1 MSWEQIYCQT
11 DDGWRMTDDGWRM
24 TDDGWQMMDDRWRMT
39 DDGSWMTDGR
49 WKITDDRWW
58 MTVGLQLLI
67 KYKRLWDF
75 HMIYRDLI
83 DLILLWPLSN
93 FGLSMSVS
101 ILRCLSE
108 PSFMFV
114 THNQERNLCYF
125 TQKSLVVVVV
135 VVGGGIAIKE
145 SAPGPDLEIWDG
157 DGYEM
162 TWTWPGHDLD
172 IIWTWPEHDLNMTW
186 TWSGHGQDPSLTTSI
201 ESTLETKV

>member
-1 MSWEQIYCQT
+1 MNSPDSEFQKVWPTNLPNKEYHVYEIVLDPARNLYKTRWRSSESSSDKIEQRWAENRYTVRRCS
-11 DDGWRMTDDGWRM
+11 DDRWKMTDDR
-24 TDDGWQMMDDRWRMT
+24 WQMTDDRWRMT

-101 ILRCLSE
+101 ILRCLS
-108 PSFMFV
+108 
-114 THNQERNLCYF
+114 
-125 TQKSLVVVVV
+125 
-135 VVGGGIAIKE
+135 
-145 SAPGPDLEIWDG
+145 
-157 DGYEM
+157 
-162 TWTWPGHDLD
+162 
-172 IIWTWPEHDLNMTW
+172 
-186 TWSGHGQDPSLTTSI
+186 
-201 ESTLETKV
+201 TL

>member
-1 MSWEQIYCQT
+1 MRKFISFSLDKWKNANLQYQYNTKNKLFTTQYLEFWWPTRWRSSESSSDKIEQRWAENRYTVRRCS
-11 DDGWRMTDDGWRM
+11 
-24 TDDGWQMMDDRWRMT
+24 DDGWQMKDDRWQMTYDRWRMT

-101 ILRCLSE
+101 ILRCLS
-108 PSFMFV
+108 
-114 THNQERNLCYF
+114 
-125 TQKSLVVVVV
+125 
-135 VVGGGIAIKE
+135 
-145 SAPGPDLEIWDG
+145 
-157 DGYEM
+157 
-162 TWTWPGHDLD
+162 
-172 IIWTWPEHDLNMTW
+172 
-186 TWSGHGQDPSLTTSI
+186 
-201 ESTLETKV
+201 TL